1 MTDFAVRP
9 ITDDERRPTFALLMQ
24 SLHAH
29 APSDESWR
37 EYAQSWAAERKFGA
51 FAENRPIGITGSFDT
66 ETIVPGGAR
75 LSTGA
80 VDGVG
85 VRADWTRRGVVSALM
100 RTQLE
105 DFVAR
110 GVTLAALYASEA
122 VIYGRF
128 GYGAATLGRSIRVE
142 HPARFRDSAPVTGT
156 VRLLDEDAA
165 VVQIPTLYQR
175 IISRA
180 PRPGL
185 LARPA
190 YWWPNEHNRQVRRG
204 GGYRVAVHTGLNGED
219 DGFAVFRSVDRTST
233 DDPEKRSLL
242 DVRDL
247 NGANPAAIA
256 GLWRFLLSIDLVG
269 TVVARDRPV
278 DEPVGVLLTDPRRA
292 HTAEL
297 GDQLW
302 VRLVDVSDA
311 LAARTY
317 GAADPV
323 VLALTDPQLPAN
335 TGHYAVGPDGAHRTD
350 APADLQLDSETLAML
365 YLGEWRAT
373 TLLQAGRLT
382 ATDPSAAARADTLFT
397 TERSPWCGTHF

>member
-1 MTDFAVRP
+1 MTDFAVRR
-9 ITDDERRPTFALLMQ
+9 ITEDERRPTFGLLMQ
-24 SLHAH
+24 ALHARVPNDETWGEY
-29 APSDESWR
+29 AESWV
-37 EYAQSWAAERKFGA
+37 AERKFGA
-51 FAENRPIGITGSFDT
+51 FAEDRPIGITGSFET
-66 ETIVPGGAR
+66 ELIVPGGAR
-75 LSTGA
+75 LSTAA

-105 DFVAR
+105 DFAAH
-110 GVTLAALYASEA
+110 GVTCAALYASEA

-142 HPARFRDSAPVTGT
+142 HPARFRDSVPPTGT

-165 VVQIPTLYQR
+165 VVQVPTLYQR
-175 IISRA
+175 IIGSA

-185 LARPA
+185 LTRPA

-204 GGYRVAVHTGLNGED
+204 AGYRVAVHTGLNGED

-233 DDPEKRSLL
+233 DDPDRRSLL

-256 GLWRFLLSIDLVG
+256 GLWRFLLSVDLVG

-278 DEPVGVLLTDPRRA
+278 DEPVAVLLTDPRRA
-292 HTAEL
+292 HTADL
-297 GDQLW
+297 SDQLW
-302 VRLVDVSDA
+302 VRLVDVPTA

-317 GAADPV
+317 GDAAPV

-335 TGHYAVGPDGAHRTD
+335 TGHYAVGPDGAARTD
-350 APADLQLDSETLAML
+350 APADLQLDPEALAML
-365 YLGEWRAT
+365 
-373 TLLQAGRLT
+373 
-382 ATDPSAAARADTLFT
+382 
-397 TERSPWCGTHF
+397 

>member
-24 SLHAH
+24 ALHSRV
-29 APSDESWR
+29 PSDETWR
-37 EYAQSWAAERKFGA
+37 EYAESWAAERKFGA
-51 FAENRPIGITGSFDT
+51 FAETAPIGITGSFDT
-66 ETIVPGGAR
+66 ELIVPGGAR
-75 LSTGA
+75 LSAGA

-105 DFVAR
+105 DFAAR
-110 GVTLAALYASEA
+110 GITLAALYASEA

-128 GYGAATLGRSIRVE
+128 GYGAATFSRSIRVE
-142 HPARFRDSAPVTGT
+142 HPARIRDSAPPTGT

-175 IISRA
+175 IIARTA
-180 PRPGL
+180 RPGL

-190 YWWPNEHNRQVRRG
+190 HWWPSEHNRQVRRG
-204 GGYRVAVHTGLNGED
+204 AGHRVAVHTGLNGED
-219 DGFAVFRSVDRTST
+219 DGFAVFRAVDRAGA
-233 DDPEKRSLL
+233 DEPARRALL
-242 DVRDL
+242 DVRDM

-256 GLWRFLLSIDLVG
+256 GLWRFLLSVDLIG

-292 HTAEL
+292 HTTEL

-302 VRLVDVSDA
+302 VRLVDVTGA

-317 GAADPV
+317 GDAAPV
-323 VLALTDPQLPAN
+323 VLGLTDPQLPAN

-350 APADLQLDSETLAML
+350 APADLQLDSEALAML